1 MKEAHVTVVSDLASL
16 GALENDWRAMH
27 CADPHATVF
36 TSWLW
41 LLGRLSAL
49 AEPWQVL
56 VARDE
61 EGGQVMGLLPLRR
74 PAMDAGEE
82 PVLAMAGSPWADY
95 TGFLC
100 RPGRDEAAL
109 AALAG
114 HLRGRPDWSRL
125 ELRDVFD
132 PRLAAF
138 LAHFAPPAFTATR
151 LAPTPC
157 PRVELAPTWDAF
169 LATRVRPRRRQT
181 LRRQLRALESLPGLR
196 ITTLADGAEAQLA
209 CLLELWQGRWGK
221 RPEAELAEL
230 RAIFRSC
237 LPAGLVWLDILWQ
250 DEKALAGLLAFLD
263 RDRGQFRFYISG
275 CDPVE
280 TDRAAGIGMVAHS
293 LRAAIALGFR
303 GYDFLRGDEPY
314 KHSFGARTAEI
325 DNVDVVRRG
334 EAPT

>member
-16 GALENDWRAMH
+16 GTLENDWRALH
-27 CADPHATVF
+27 RADPHATVF
-36 TSWLW
+36 TSWAW
-41 LLGRLSAL
+41 LLGRLTAL

-56 VARDE
+56 VARDQE
-61 EGGQVMGLLPLRR
+61 DGTVAGLLPLRR
-74 PAMDAGEE
+74 TAAVARDE

-100 RPGRDEAAL
+100 RPGREEAAL

-114 HLRGRPDWSRL
+114 HLRRRPDWSRL

-132 PRLAAF
+132 PRLPAF
-138 LAHFAPPAFTATR
+138 LAHFGPPAFTATR

-157 PRVELAPTWDAF
+157 PRVELAATWDAF
-169 LATRVRPRRRQT
+169 LAARVRPRRRQT
-181 LRRQLRALESLPGLR
+181 LRRQLRSLERLPGLR
-196 ITTLADGAEAQLA
+196 ITTLSDGAEAQFA
-209 CLLELWQGRWGK
+209 SLLELWEGRWGK

-237 LPAGLVWLDILWQ
+237 LPEGLLWLDILWQ

-263 RDRGQFRFYISG
+263 RGRGQFRFYISG
-275 CDPVE
+275 FDPRAA
-280 TDRAAGIGMVAHS
+280 DRAAGIGMVAHS
-293 LRAAIALGFR
+293 LRAAIAMSFR

-325 DNVDVVRRG
+325 DNVDVVRCG
-334 EAPT
+334 EALR